1 MDVTLC
7 YSQGSILEKHKETQ
21 NNKNNLKLNVIALTM
36 KLNQPNLHLGKM

>member
-21 NNKNNLKLNVIALTM
+21 NNLKLNVIALTM